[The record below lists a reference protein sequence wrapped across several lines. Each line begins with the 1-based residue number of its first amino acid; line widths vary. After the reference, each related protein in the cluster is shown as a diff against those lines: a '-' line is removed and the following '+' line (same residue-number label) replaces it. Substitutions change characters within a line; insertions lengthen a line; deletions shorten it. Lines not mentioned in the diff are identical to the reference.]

1 VADFIYSSEGRP
13 QGFRLSSHIFAIDG
27 TPIGRVF
34 AEKVYSFAGDYVGM
48 LLNNMILDKPD
59 VSRRRLPPS
68 PAPARAQPFGGGEAR
83 RPVCEAFP
91 DAFPVLLRALT
102 AAGGQPQLS

>member
-1 VADFIYSSEGRP
+1 MADFIYSSEGRP

-27 TPIGRVF
+27 TPLGRVF

-59 VSRRRLPPS
+59 VSRRRLPPAT
-68 PAPARAQPFGGGEAR
+68 APARAQGFGGGETR
-83 RPVCEAFP
+83 RPVCEVFP
-91 DAFPVLLRALT
+91 DAFPTLLRAGE
-102 AAGGQPQLS
+102 AAEGRP